1 MTADLQSD
9 LTTLDNFR
17 GRAARGKIIALLLV
31 GVLLAA
37 ALTLAIAYRHDAF
50 AQTADIQFETD
61 SASGLLKGTAVTM
74 SGFRIGEVSSVS
86 LLPDAQVRVTMTMRA
101 EYRRELRDDAK
112 AGLLKEDL
120 LKPAVITID
129 RGKSTVRLVKSS
141 IPFERPESFAD
152 IASDLKDRIVPILD
166 DVKKITGMLTQQQ
179 SRLTQIMES
188 AANTTRELASAAKEV
203 NALSADARKQVSII
217 GSQSVTMLTEA
228 NQTVVR
234 LNAVIGQAEQSVA
247 IINGSLPQLV
257 REANSTL
264 ESLQNVARDARTVS
278 QAAAETLPS
287 TLRSIQPAA
296 EDAREIVRGVTRAW
310 PIRNL
315 IPPPAPATLPLDSMD
330 ARNLRE
336 PSAK

>member
-1 MTADLQSD
+1 
-9 LTTLDNFR
+9 
-17 GRAARGKIIALLLV
+17 
-31 GVLLAA
+31 
-37 ALTLAIAYRHDAF
+37 
-50 AQTADIQFETD
+50 
-61 SASGLLKGTAVTM
+61 M

-166 DVKKITGMLTQQQ
+166 DVKIITGMLTQQQ
-179 SRLTQIMES
+179 SRLAQIMES

-217 GSQSVTMLTEA
+217 GSQSVTLLTEA